1 MTKNQLAGPG
11 WATGK
16 LRTIL
21 ITCCWCA
28 GICVLPT
35 GVSAQQVYSL
45 EFNQGDNFFGTLNL
59 DTGAFTQLGDLGS
72 TLYNDIAAAPGGTL
86 YGIVN
91 SSSLVALDVTNG
103 ATLSSMAF
111 NVGGIESLA
120 VAPNG
125 TLYGATQSALYTI
138 NPANA
143 QATLIGNFNNS
154 LLGSSGQ
161 NIRFAPNGN
170 LYDTDGGASANSTD
184 LYQISLANGS
194 ATTIGVLTNVAGL
207 TLENAGLVLYG
218 VGIELGSANS
228 LLPDLVGI
236 DISSAEPGGT
246 NADGSIAGIG
256 YNLVTG
262 NFPNNYNFSSPDNY
276 MVAGTP
282 IVPTP
287 EPSITYLA
295 MAGGLGLLMTLNRR
309 RR

>member
-1 MTKNQLAGPG
+1 MKKNQPAGPG
-11 WATGK
+11 LMTGK
-16 LRTIL
+16 LRTML
-21 ITCCWCA
+21 ATYGWLA

-35 GVSAQQVYSL
+35 GVSAQQVYAV
-45 EFNQGDNFFGTLNL
+45 EFNQGDNLFGTLNL
-59 DTGAFTQLGDLGS
+59 DTGGFTQLGDMGS
-72 TLYNDIAAAPGGTL
+72 TLYNDIAAAPDGTL

-91 SSSLVALDVTNG
+91 SSSLVALNPANG

-111 NVGGIESLA
+111 SVGGIESLA

-125 TLYGATQSALYTI
+125 TLYGATQNALYTI

-170 LYDTDGGASANSTD
+170 LYDTDGGVSANSTD
-184 LYQISLANGS
+184 LYEISLANGA
-194 ATTIGVLTNVAGL
+194 ATTMGVLNNVAGL
-207 TLENAGLVLYG
+207 TLENAGSVLYG

-236 DISSAEPGGT
+236 DIASAEPGGT
-246 NADGSIAGIG
+246 NADGSMADIG

-262 NFPNNYNFSSPDNY
+262 NFPNNYNFSSPDDY

-287 EPSITYLA
+287 EPSITCLA
-295 MAGGLGLLMTLNRR
+295 AAGGLGLLMTVNRR